1 MHGPAGALHYN
12 LPFPLGHE
20 SAGSVGALGP
30 GTTGLSEGDRVLVYA
45 RWRCGDCWHC
55 LRGWRTSAS
64 AARRSWAA
72 RVAVWGRDG
81 WLADYMVVPSVR
93 YLVAIDDLDP
103 AAPLTNAGL
112 TPYHAIKR
120 SLPRLR
126 PNGCA
131 VVIGVGG
138 LGPVAVQ
145 VLERAELR
153 PSRRGR
159 RPRRGSAA
167 GARCWH
173 ARCGIRTGP
182 HAGGFTDG
190 DRRRRCHA
198 RPGLVASDATLVL
211 AAGVV
216 AQGGDIS
223 FVGRRAARCRS
234 PLASCRSSPR

>member
-1 MHGPAGALHYN
+1 M
-12 LPFPLGHE
+12 
-20 SAGSVGALGP
+20 
-30 GTTGLSEGDRVLVYA
+30 
-45 RWRCGDCWHC
+45 
-55 LRGWRTSAS
+55 
-64 AARRSWAA
+64 
-72 RVAVWGRDG
+72 
-81 WLADYMVVPSVR
+81 
-93 YLVAIDDLDP
+93 AIDDLDP
-103 AAPLTNAGL
+103 AAPLTDAGL

-167 GARCWH
+167 GARCWR